1 MTTQESINNSYEK
14 LKNRLRPAIPVAR
27 SRKPAQSNGE
37 NQNQHHER
45 YEQVHSALIYVD
57 AEKAD
62 VRYINFNGRLQRH
75 ERVAYHLRQR
85 QTSFI
90 L

>member
-1 MTTQESINNSYEK
+1 MSTMK
-14 LKNRLRPAIPVAR
+14 
-27 SRKPAQSNGE
+27 G
-37 NQNQHHER
+37 ER

-75 ERVAYHLRQR
+75 ERVAYHSDSARVMVAKIGA
-85 QTSFI
+85 SI
-90 L
+90 LSEMKPTITPIAMEIASVASSVR